1 MAEDT
6 KTEWASNSN
15 DAVQISLV
23 QPGNYASRSISSFAP
38 TFTYPIFGEEEQ
50 IFGYKDLSIDI
61 AFAAHDLY
69 PNVCISFESKFKEIG
84 DTKATDL
91 LELLKDFLPPYAFE
105 SQESF
110 ESRFQDSDAS
120 SFKPPGQL
128 FSNYSRDG
136 RSYEIWCGELTD
148 PAVKLL
154 LERMQIFVSFFIEA
168 GTPLTLD
175 DQEWTLA
182 RWRVFFIY
190 EKLHTPLTP
199 NGSVYSIVGYSTSYR
214 FLTYLPVKSN
224 TAAVTEIPPKEP
236 LPVSSLPC
244 RGRISQFLILP
255 PHQGQSHG
263 SELYSTMVD
272 VFLKDKTCIE
282 ITIEDPNESFDDLRD
297 YCDFNRLK
305 AKGTFEQLKINT
317 DIDPKLT
324 RRRNGVL
331 VPTSKLIDKDMFR
344 TLKSREKIAPRQWN
358 RLVEMY
364 LLSQI
369 PKYVRE
375 SGTSRLTQKA
385 KASNPDDRGFY
396 YWRLL
401 AKQRIYKQNKD
412 VLAQLEVSER
422 LEKLEETL
430 NSQLDEYLRLLQ
442 RLDERRGSR
451 KDDEEEAN
459 GEEAAPT
466 ASTRERKRKVIED
479 DDEDED
485 IGTEVPGTKKRKE
498 DES

>member
-1 MAEDT
+1 
-6 KTEWASNSN
+6 
-15 DAVQISLV
+15 
-23 QPGNYASRSISSFAP
+23 
-38 TFTYPIFGEEEQ
+38 
-50 IFGYKDLSIDI
+50 
-61 AFAAHDLY
+61 
-69 PNVCISFESKFKEIG
+69 
-84 DTKATDL
+84 
-91 LELLKDFLPPYAFE
+91 
-105 SQESF
+105 
-110 ESRFQDSDAS
+110 
-120 SFKPPGQL
+120 
-128 FSNYSRDG
+128 
-136 RSYEIWCGELTD
+136 
-148 PAVKLL
+148 
-154 LERMQIFVSFFIEA
+154 
-168 GTPLTLD
+168 
-175 DQEWTLA
+175 
-182 RWRVFFIY
+182 
-190 EKLHTPLTP
+190 
-199 NGSVYSIVGYSTSYR
+199 
-214 FLTYLPVKSN
+214 
-224 TAAVTEIPPKEP
+224 
-236 LPVSSLPC
+236 
-244 RGRISQFLILP
+244 
-255 PHQGQSHG
+255 
-263 SELYSTMVD
+263 MVD

-305 AKGTFEQLKINT
+305 ANGTFEQLKINT